1 MHHGTDYTPYEG
13 IEVTG
18 WPVSTMVR
26 GKFVVRDG
34 ALVGSKT
41 GAYVTREKSSLAVP
55 RGVVPTI

>member
-1 MHHGTDYTPYEG
+1 MTGM
-13 IEVTG
+13 EVTG

-41 GAYVTREKSSLAVP
+41 GAYITREKSPLATP
-55 RGVVPTI
+55 RGLVPTI